1 MLKKSRQRA
10 HFNEV
15 WESMLAHLLA
25 YCETHE
31 SEELHQFRVQVKKIK
46 ALLVILQGPE
56 ARKRLA
62 PLQAIFKHAGKIRS
76 TQIYL
81 QLLRQYQPAHLN
93 RQRQLQQTEQA
104 ASRLFCLKYDACVRT
119 LDRLYKTCLRHFRKI
134 DDELVL
140 RYYDKQ
146 LKKLRRFFADGRRS
160 AAKLHKS
167 RKRIKKLLYLQAL
180 LPNKLRKKAGLD
192 TAAFDRLQDSIGHWH
207 DVAAAAILLKKEGD
221 GEKTLSRLQT
231 QVRKRHR
238 DIFSI
243 TADFNNEW
251 R

>member
-15 WESMLAHLLA
+15 WESMRLHLLRFCTERDA
-25 YCETHE
+25 ED
-31 SEELHQFRVQVKKIK
+31 LHRFRVQVKKIK

-62 PLQAIFKHAGKIRS
+62 PLQAIFKHAGNIRS

-81 QLLRQYQPAHLN
+81 QLLRRYQPAHLN
-93 RQRQLQQTEQA
+93 RQRQLEQMEQA
-104 ASRLFCLKYDACVRT
+104 ASRLFCMKYDAYVHI
-119 LDRLYKTCLRHFRKI
+119 LDRLYKTCSRHFRKI

-140 RYYDKQ
+140 RYYDQ
-146 LKKLRRFFADGRRS
+146 QRKKLRRFFADTRRS

-167 RKRIKKLLYLQAL
+167 RKRIKKMLYLHAL
-180 LPNKLRKKAGLD
+180 LSNKLRKKVGLD
-192 TAAFDRLQDSIGHWH
+192 TAAFDRLQDAIGRWH